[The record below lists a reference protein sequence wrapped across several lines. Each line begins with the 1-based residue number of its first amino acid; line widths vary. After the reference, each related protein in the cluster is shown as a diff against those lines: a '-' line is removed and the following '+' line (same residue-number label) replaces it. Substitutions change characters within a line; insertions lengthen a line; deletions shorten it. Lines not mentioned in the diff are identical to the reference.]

1 VTAEL
6 LLFYLLA
13 LAMVGTAV
21 AMVLARQVIHAV
33 LLMVANFGLTA
44 VLYLM
49 LQAPFLAMVQL
60 IVYAGAIMVL
70 FLFVVMLLGRAEASR
85 REPLGGQRLLGVS
98 LLALLGALLV
108 FVVAGGVP
116 AGPPGGLP
124 AAELPPVPG
133 GFGSPAAIG
142 QLLYTDYVLLVEIV
156 SVLLLVAMIGAVVIA
171 RFRHEVRG
179 IGPATG
185 VEE

>member
-1 VTAEL
+1 VDAI
-6 LLFYLLA
+6 LFYAFGAFA
-13 LAMVGTAV
+13 LAGAV
-21 AMVLARQVIHAV
+21 VVVAQRNPLYSAFALVVVLCSLSGIYALLGSPFIAV
-33 LLMVANFGLTA
+33 L
-44 VLYLM
+44 
-49 LQAPFLAMVQL
+49 QI